1 MNYYRILNE
10 GLDRY
15 VERELREDN
24 EEALDEGVFDNIR
37 NKVKDKVTNDRFYY
51 VNGVELGKDK
61 KAEKRFWDIA
71 NSTNLTE
78 KEKERLKSQGN
89 RVGKPF
95 EAKGKDKEGKEIT
108 YTFEIT
114 IQPKKVTKQNKEA
127 GEKEEKRKEEIRK
140 TTDTKGN
147 LNNKYK
153 LTSNIND
160 KGEITLKLGDTE
172 LATYPNKEVALK
184 AIGDAVNAI
193 TNSK

>member
-1 MNYYRILNE
+1 MNYYRTLNE

-24 EEALDEGVFDNIR
+24 EEVLDEGIFDNI
-37 NKVKDKVTNDRFYY
+37 KDKVTNDRFYY
-51 VNGVELGKDK
+51 VNGTLIGSDS
-61 KAEKRFWDIA
+61 KAEKSFWSLV
-71 NSTNLTE
+71 NSTNLTK

-127 GEKEEKRKEEIRK
+127 RKKEEKRKEEIKK

-147 LNNKYK
+147 LNSKYK

-184 AIGDAVNAI
+184 AIGDAVTAI
-193 TNSK
+193 AKSK